1 MEPSDALAAA
11 GGSAG
16 VAVLAKYVWDSVRGR
31 KDYLETQAE
40 GNRDKKLDEVL
51 SVVQR
56 MEKELAVMAAE
67 ARRQAVALGNA
78 EARIDGISTNHGA
91 RMSALEQRMAVLDE
105 AMREL
110 KARRRR

>member
-1 MEPSDALAAA
+1 MVA
-11 GGSAG
+11 GPAG
-16 VAVLAKYVWDSVRGR
+16 VLGLWKAVEWLVSSRVRRG
-31 KDYLETQAE
+31 EAAEAQAE
-40 GNRDKKLDEVL
+40 EVRDKKLDEVL

-56 MEKELAVMAAE
+56 MEKELAVSSAE
-67 ARRQAVALGNA
+67 ARRQAVAIGNA

-105 AMREL
+105 AMKEL